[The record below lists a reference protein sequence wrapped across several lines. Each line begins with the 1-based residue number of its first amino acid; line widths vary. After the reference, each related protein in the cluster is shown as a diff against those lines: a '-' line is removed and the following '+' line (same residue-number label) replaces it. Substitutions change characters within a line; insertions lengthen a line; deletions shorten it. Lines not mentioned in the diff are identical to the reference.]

1 MTMAVLREVSRVG
14 AEAEAAKMIAD
25 THAVTETALTKEAAE
40 TVIST
45 EEMVVLAPVPEA
57 QIGTTV
63 LVEIAEIEMN

>member
-1 MTMAVLREVSRVG
+1 MVVLREVSRVG

-25 THAVTETALTKEAAE
+25 THAVIETALTKEAAE

-45 EEMVVLAPVPEA
+45 EEMVVLAPVPGA